1 VWSNARRRWAW
12 LRPPVIAY
20 DDRAALRDV
29 HETPVLL
36 ERIRAGIGEVIR
48 SKSEVIDRLLVAVLS
63 GGHVLIED
71 VPGVGKTTLAKA
83 LARSFQIG
91 FTRVQFTP
99 DLLPSDI
106 VGSQIL
112 NPKDGSLTFHKGP
125 VFTSVLLADEIN
137 RASPRTQSALLEAM
151 NEAQVTVDGT
161 TYPLPQPFVVLATQN
176 PADHQGTYP
185 LPEAQLDRFLMRL
198 GVGYPEPTEELQMLQ
213 DHRRAPPVEGV
224 QAVAGGADLLRMQAE
239 VREVRVTEAVGR
251 YLVEVVAGTRRHKE
265 IEIGVSPRGALALY
279 RAAQAH
285 ALVGRRDYVSPDDVQ
300 AVAGAVCAHRLV
312 LTAHAR
318 YGGLQAATLME
329 SLVRAVPVPT

>member
-1 VWSNARRRWAW
+1 
-12 LRPPVIAY
+12 
-20 DDRAALRDV
+20 
-29 HETPVLL
+29 
-36 ERIRAGIGEVIR
+36 
-48 SKSEVIDRLLVAVLS
+48 VLS

-99 DLLPSDI
+99 DLLPADI

-112 NPKDGSLTFHKGP
+112 SPKDGSFSFHRGP
-125 VFTSVLLADEIN
+125 VFTNVLLADEIN

-161 TYPLPQPFVVLATQN
+161 TYPLPQPFLVLATQN

-198 GVGYPEPTEELQMLQ
+198 GMGYPDPDEELAMLHA
-213 DHRRAPPVEGV
+213 HRQAPPVESV
-224 QAVAGGADLLRMQAE
+224 QPVAEAADLLAMQAQ
-239 VREVRVTEAVGR
+239 VRQVRLTDAVGR
-251 YLVEVVAGTRRHKE
+251 YLVALVTETRRHKE

-285 ALVGRRDYVSPDDVQ
+285 ALVRERDYVSPDDVQ
-300 AVAGAVCAHRLV
+300 AVAGAVCSHRLV

-318 YGGLQAATLME
+318 YGGTRVGTLMDA
-329 SLVRAVPVPT
+329 LVRAVPVPT